1 MGAHT
6 HLALAFILIALG
18 VGYWVLIQAGKQDDA
33 TLKRVGTI
41 LGYFIT
47 VVAFLVALI
56 TIYQAIR
63 YHDDGHGGKH
73 GGYGM
78 MMQGHKV
85 SGMRGKMMPGY
96 MHADSLKGKMDHD
109 GRSADDKE

>member
-6 HLALAFILIALG
+6 HLALALILIALG
-18 VGYWVLIQAGKQDDA
+18 VGYWVLVQAGKQDDA

-47 VVAFLVALI
+47 VVALLVALFS
-56 TIYQAIR
+56 IYHAIR
-63 YHDDGHGGKH
+63 SHGDGHGGKH

-78 MMQGHKV
+78 MMRH
-85 SGMRGKMMPGY
+85 GKMGQ
-96 MHADSLKGKMDHD
+96 MHADSLKGMKMHGD
-109 GRSADDKE
+109 RSEHQSPAKE

>member
-18 VGYWVLIQAGKQDDA
+18 VGYWVLVQAGKQGDA

-56 TIYQAIR
+56 TIYHAIR
-63 YHDDGHGGKH
+63 SHGDGHGSKH

-78 MMQGHKV
+78 MMQRHKAG
-85 SGMRGKMMPGY
+85 GMRGKMKPGY
-96 MHADSLKGKMDHD
+96 MHPDSLKGKMDHD
-109 GRSADDKE
+109 GQSGDKE